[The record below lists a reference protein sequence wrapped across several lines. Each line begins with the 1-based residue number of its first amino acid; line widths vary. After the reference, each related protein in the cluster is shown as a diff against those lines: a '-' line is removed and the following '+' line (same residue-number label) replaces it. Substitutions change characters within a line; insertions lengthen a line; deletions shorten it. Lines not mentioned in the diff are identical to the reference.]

1 MRSTRGSVYD
11 FIALLLFIPAFM
23 ILYIK
28 DEFTALVGK
37 LFSAY
42 YGTFSM
48 AFATL
53 HGFCRD
59 QNSSINSYPWSVLK
73 PFCSF
78 FTFLSL
84 SSELNDLRRSWRGFR
99 RLDTVLWCFCFTCI
113 TLLMPHDL
121 CWMEM
126 VHPYLGLGVKR
137 DGMNR
142 KDINFWLLSGNL
154 LDEEKGVL
162 IDRRARG

>member
-59 QNSSINSYPWSVLK
+59 QNSSINSYPWSVMK
-73 PFCSF
+73 PFCLF
-78 FTFLSL
+78 FTFFLFFFFFIIRV
-84 SSELNDLRRSWRGFR
+84 E
-99 RLDTVLWCFCFTCI
+99 
-113 TLLMPHDL
+113 
-121 CWMEM
+121 
-126 VHPYLGLGVKR
+126 
-137 DGMNR
+137 
-142 KDINFWLLSGNL
+142 
-154 LDEEKGVL
+154 
-162 IDRRARG
+162 

>member
-1 MRSTRGSVYD
+1 MFD

-73 PFCSF
+73 PFCLF
-78 FTFLSL
+78 FTFTFFIFIIRVERLVEVL
-84 SSELNDLRRSWRGFR
+84 EGFQKTGYGVMVFLFLRA
-99 RLDTVLWCFCFTCI
+99 
-113 TLLMPHDL
+113 LLYL
-121 CWMEM
+121 CLTTYVGWEN
-126 VHPYLGLGVKR
+126 VHPYLGLGVR
-137 DGMNR
+137 RGGMNR

>member
-1 MRSTRGSVYD
+1 
-11 FIALLLFIPAFM
+11 M

-59 QNSSINSYPWSVLK
+59 QNSSINSYPWSVLSL
-73 PFCSF
+73 FVYF
-78 FTFLSL
+78 FTFFIFIIRVERLVEVL
-84 SSELNDLRRSWRGFR
+84 EGFQK
-99 RLDTVLWCFCFTCI
+99 TGYGVMVFCFY
-113 TLLMPHDL
+113 
-121 CWMEM
+121 
-126 VHPYLGLGVKR
+126 VHYSTYASRPMLDGKRSIHILGWGLK
-137 DGMNR
+137 GM
-142 KDINFWLLSGNL
+142 G
-154 LDEEKGVL
+154 
-162 IDRRARG
+162 